1 MPTTRQCYTKTC
13 IYVPDFQQFGTQ
25 DTYTVC
31 PHKEDLPACAGV
43 SKRFFILQN
52 WINYRAVCSSPP
64 LIRPH
69 LLVDLQEGCLLCRG
83 DLVIFYYLGTSEIW
97 PDKKVGL

>member
-52 WINYRAVCSSPP
+52 WINSRAV
-64 LIRPH
+64 
-69 LLVDLQEGCLLCRG
+69 CRG
-83 DLVIFYYLGTSEIW
+83 DLVIFYYLSTSEIW

>member
-43 SKRFFILQN
+43 SKHLILQ
-52 WINYRAVCSSPP
+52 Y
-64 LIRPH
+64 
-69 LLVDLQEGCLLCRG
+69 
-83 DLVIFYYLGTSEIW
+83 
-97 PDKKVGL
+97 